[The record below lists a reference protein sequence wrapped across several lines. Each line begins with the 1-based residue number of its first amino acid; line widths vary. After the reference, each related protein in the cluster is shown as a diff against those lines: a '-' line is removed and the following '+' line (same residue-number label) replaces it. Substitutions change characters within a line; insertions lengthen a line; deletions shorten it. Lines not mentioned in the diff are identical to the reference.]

1 MKAILTEH
9 AGAGFD
15 DTPLRYW
22 TRRAGNCWLL
32 ICTGYGG
39 TLPSWQPLLNE
50 LDPRWSV
57 LLWDYRGQFGSSA
70 PDDDLPITVED
81 HSRDL
86 DALMT
91 TESIKHGVLVGWSVG
106 VQVALEHYRRRR
118 RAVDGLVLINGASER
133 VLHSPMGKGLGA
145 DAMRGIIR
153 AMGVAGAPL
162 QTALRPILHRRF
174 TARVAKALRFV
185 KAEADLDHV
194 QAAITSWRDMDVAR
208 YMAMTLTADDHVT
221 DDMVDTVRVPT
232 LITAGDQDFL
242 TPPLQAERLHQRI
255 ADSEY
260 QLFEG
265 TTHYAIM
272 EKPVDFAR
280 TIDDFLARRLPPTAT
295 PATPNRHTR

>member
-1 MKAILTEH
+1 MSPRQALLTEH
-9 AGAGFD
+9 SGPGFD
-15 DTPLRYW
+15 KTSLRYW
-22 TRRAGNCWLL
+22 TRRAGDRWLL

-39 TLPSWQPLLNE
+39 TLPSWQPLLDE
-50 LDPRWSV
+50 LDERWSV
-57 LLWDYRGQFGSSA
+57 LLWDYRGQFGSSV
-70 PDDDLPITVED
+70 PDDDLPIKVED

-86 DALMT
+86 DALMAA
-91 TESIKHGVLVGWSVG
+91 ESIHTGVVMGWSVG

-118 RAVDGLVLINGASER
+118 RTVEGLVLINGAYER
-133 VLHSPMGKGLGA
+133 VLHSPMGEGLGA

-153 AMGVAGAPL
+153 TMGVAGGPL
-162 QTALRPILHRRF
+162 QTVLRPLLHRRI

-185 KAEADLDHV
+185 KPEADLEHV
-194 QAAITSWRDMDVAR
+194 QAAITSWRDMDVSR
-208 YMAMTLTADDHVT
+208 YMAMTLTADEHST
-221 DDMVDTVRVPT
+221 EDMLDTVRVPT

-272 EKPVDFAR
+272 EKPTAFAR
-280 TIDDFLARRLPPTAT
+280 VIDEFLARRLAPSRPG
-295 PATPNRHTR
+295 